1 MTAMDMTPQPNLT
14 AEEAPQSVNSQEQ
27 IQTTVRALRALLE
40 SEAEEQRETFAYLKQ
55 VLDEDC
61 FSTRRLFP

>member
-1 MTAMDMTPQPNLT
+1 MDITPQPNPT
-14 AEEAPQSVNSQEQ
+14 EEEAPEGTSSQER

-40 SEAEEQRETFAYLKQ
+40 GDEEEQRETFAYLKQ
-55 VLDEDC
+55 VLDEDR

>member
-1 MTAMDMTPQPNLT
+1 MDITPQSNLT
-14 AEEAPQSVNSQEQ
+14 LEETHEEGVSAQER

-40 SEAEEQRETFAYLKQ
+40 DDAEEQRETFTYLKQ
-55 VLDEDC
+55 MLDEDR

>member
-1 MTAMDMTPQPNLT
+1 MDIPSQQNLT
-14 AEEAPQSVNSQEQ
+14 EEEAPEGARSQER

-40 SEAEEQRETFAYLKQ
+40 GDEEEQRETFAYLKQ
-55 VLDEDC
+55 VLDEDR

>member
-1 MTAMDMTPQPNLT
+1 MDMTPQPNPT
-14 AEEAPQSVNSQEQ
+14 AEEAPQGANSQEQ

-40 SEAEEQRETFAYLKQ
+40 GDEEEQRETFAYLKH
-55 VLDEDC
+55 VLDEDR

>member
-1 MTAMDMTPQPNLT
+1 MDITPQPNPIE
-14 AEEAPQSVNSQEQ
+14 EEAPESVSAQER

-40 SEAEEQRETFAYLKQ
+40 GDEEEQRETFTYLKQ
-55 VLDEDC
+55 VLEEDR

>member
-1 MTAMDMTPQPNLT
+1 MDITPQPNPT
-14 AEEAPQSVNSQEQ
+14 EEEASERESAQER

-40 SEAEEQRETFAYLKQ
+40 DDAEEQRETFTYLKQ
-55 VLDEDC
+55 VLDEDR

>member
-1 MTAMDMTPQPNLT
+1 MDITPQSNLT
-14 AEEAPQSVNSQEQ
+14 LEETPEEGVSAQER

-40 SEAEEQRETFAYLKQ
+40 DDAEEQRETFTYLKQ
-55 VLDEDC
+55 MLDEDR